1 MLVELGRLVRIEW
14 REGRAMRSRDWAP
27 SRGPVL
33 GYETT
38 IERAPLLIVYRPKVI
53 GRASMRGAAAYARTH
68 WGKLGDLNEVE
79 GDTLEGDD
87 LEVLGPCRRVIYA
100 TRKGSDELVDY
111 DHVFGAVEGP
121 GGKPRMLRRFTPPEV
136 CTSTSPGVPRGTLQ
150 LAGGTYRVTSHG
162 IVG

>member
-14 REGRAMRSRDWAP
+14 REGRAKRSRAWRL
-27 SRGPVL
+27 RGAPVL

-38 IERAPLLIVYRPKVI
+38 LERASLLIVYRPRVV
-53 GRASMRGAAAYARTH
+53 GRASMRGVAHYARTH
-68 WGKLGDLNEVE
+68 WGKLGDMNEVE

-87 LEVLGPCRRVIYA
+87 LEVLGPCHRVIYA
-100 TRKGSDELVDY
+100 TRKGSDELVDF

-121 GGKPRMLRRFTPPEV
+121 GGKPKMLRRFTAPDL
-136 CTSTSPGVPRGTLQ
+136 CTSSSPGVPRGTIQ

>member
-14 REGRAMRSRDWAP
+14 REGRRRCSRDWALR
-27 SRGPVL
+27 SAPVL

-38 IERAPLLIVYRPKVI
+38 LERASLLIVYRPRVV
-53 GRASMRGAAAYARTH
+53 GRASARGVAHYAATH
-68 WGKLGDLNEVE
+68 WGKLGSMQEVE

-87 LEVLGPCRRVIYA
+87 LEVLGPCHRVVYA
-100 TRKGSDELVDY
+100 TRKGSDELVDF
-111 DHVFGAVEGP
+111 DHVFGSVEGP
-121 GGKPRMLRRFTPPEV
+121 GKPKMLRRFTPPDV
-136 CTSTSPGVPRGTLQ
+136 CTAASSGVPRGTLQ